1 MELLIVSGLS
11 GAGKSVAMNAL
22 EDIGFFC
29 IDNVPAGLLPSITA
43 FSEAGDSQLERVAL
57 SMDVRGCRTSEEIKQ
72 ALHKLDEQGILYKVL
87 FLDAPDDVLMRRY
100 SETRR
105 RHPISIAE
113 GISTREALAKE
124 RQILQ
129 PFRERADYTIN
140 TEFLS
145 TAQNKERICNLF
157 APDGGAKA
165 AMRLT
170 VMSFGFKFG
179 IPEDANLVLDVRCLP
194 NPFYIPELKHKTGLD
209 EEVVDFVMGH
219 PEAKELLRVLHTAE
233 RLKDETRHCYTSGGR
248 RESVAEHSWRLALTA
263 LFLRD
268 EFPALDMDRV
278 IRMCLIHDLGECFT
292 GDIPSFLKSG
302 GDEERER
309 SALETWVASLPAPYS
324 VELKTLYAE
333 MDALETDEARLYKAL
348 DKLEA
353 VIQHNE
359 SDIATWLPREYELN
373 LTYADENVAFSDYLK
388 RLREEIRRETRDKIA
403 AAEHNRQ

>member
-1 MELLIVSGLS
+1 
-11 GAGKSVAMNAL
+11 
-22 EDIGFFC
+22 
-29 IDNVPAGLLPSITA
+29 
-43 FSEAGDSQLERVAL
+43 
-57 SMDVRGCRTSEEIKQ
+57 MDVGGCRRREEI
-72 ALHKLDEQGILYKVL
+72 EQGLEQLDQQGISYEIL

-194 NPFYIPELKHKTGLD
+194 NPFYVPELKNLTGLD
-209 EEVVDFVMGH
+209 QEVVDYVMAA
-219 PEAKELLRVLHTAE
+219 PESQELLRRYESMLEYALPLYVKEGKSQLMIAVGCT
-233 RLKDETRHCYTSGGR
+233 GGKHR
-248 RESVAEHSWRLALTA
+248 SITFARKIGEFCEKLGYEPSVQH
-263 LFLRD
+263 RD
-268 EFPALDMDRV
+268 AKR
-278 IRMCLIHDLGECFT
+278 
-292 GDIPSFLKSG
+292 
-302 GDEERER
+302 
-309 SALETWVASLPAPYS
+309 
-324 VELKTLYAE
+324 TL
-333 MDALETDEARLYKAL
+333 
-348 DKLEA
+348 
-353 VIQHNE
+353 
-359 SDIATWLPREYELN
+359 
-373 LTYADENVAFSDYLK
+373 
-388 RLREEIRRETRDKIA
+388 
-403 AAEHNRQ
+403 